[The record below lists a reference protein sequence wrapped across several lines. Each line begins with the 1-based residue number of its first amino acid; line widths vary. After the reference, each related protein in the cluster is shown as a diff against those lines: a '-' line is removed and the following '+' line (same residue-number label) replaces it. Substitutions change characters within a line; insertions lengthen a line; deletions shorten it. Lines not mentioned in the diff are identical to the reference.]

1 MNKQWPVVFVIPSVG
16 KKAYQDLAKTHS
28 AIETPTW
35 ALLLANSVRAK
46 GYEPILL
53 DYEADYKSDEEAAD
67 EINSYKTKLVVFV
80 LYGQNPNS
88 GTTMMIG
95 ASSLASQLKKS
106 HSNLKTAFIGSHA
119 SALPNE
125 VVQKDYC
132 DFAFINEGIYGLLA
146 LLETNFEDELDK
158 VPGIW
163 YKEKGLPRPS
173 TPGKI
178 VQTKDMNTMMPG
190 YAWDLIDLKKYRA
203 HFWHSNF
210 SHENRTPFAAIYTSL
225 GCSFACNFCM
235 INIVNRTSHGNDV
248 TSADSKGMR
257 FWDPQLILKEFEY
270 LYEQGVRTVR
280 LTDEMFFLNRKYYV
294 PILEGLIQRGLK
306 FNFWAYARVD
316 SVRKD
321 QLELFKKAG
330 VNWLCLGIEAGNQQ
344 VRLEIDK
351 GRFKQVNIRE
361 VVKNIKAADINILG
375 NYMFGF
381 PEEDY
386 GNMQETLD
394 LALELNTEHAN
405 FYAAMAL
412 PGSPLHLY
420 ARKQGWDIPDRFE
433 EYAFLSYECRPLR
446 TKYLTGAEVL
456 KFRDDAW
463 HKYFTHKPF
472 IDLVE
477 KKFGVESRNNVIE
490 MEKIRLKRKILGD

>member
-1 MNKQWPVVFVIPSVG
+1 MDKVCFVIPSVG

-28 AIETPTW
+28 AIEPPTW
-35 ALLLANSVRAK
+35 ALLLANAVRK
-46 GYEPILL
+46 KNYDPIIL
-53 DYEADYKSDEEAAD
+53 DYEADYKPDEEAAD
-67 EINSYKTKLVVFV
+67 EIESYKPRLVVFV

-95 ASSLASQLKKS
+95 ASTLAKQIKLS
-106 HSNLKTAFIGSHA
+106 HPNLKIAFIGSHA

-125 VVQKDYC
+125 VASQDYC
-132 DFAFINEGIYGLLA
+132 DFAFINEGVIGLLD
-146 LLETNFEDELDK
+146 LLRTDLENELDK
-158 VPGIW
+158 VPGMW
-163 YKEKGLPRPS
+163 YKDRGLIKPS
-173 TPGKI
+173 APGEI
-178 VQTKDMNTMMPG
+178 VKTVYMDELMPG

-210 SHENRTPFAAIYTSL
+210 SHENRTPFAALYTSL
-225 GCSFACNFCM
+225 GCSFGCNFCM
-235 INIVNRTSHGNDV
+235 INIVNRTSHNKDI
-248 TSADSKGMR
+248 TSVDSKGMR
-257 FWDPQLILKEFEY
+257 FWSPELILRELEY
-270 LYEQGVRTVR
+270 LYVQGVRTCR
-280 LTDEMFFLNRKYYV
+280 ITDEMFFLNRKYYV
-294 PILEGLIQRGLK
+294 PILEGVIKRGMK

-321 QLELFKKAG
+321 QLELFKEAG

-351 GRFKQVNIRE
+351 GRFKQVNIRD
-361 VVKNIKAADINILG
+361 VVQNIKNAGINILG

-381 PEEDY
+381 PEENY
-386 GNMQETLD
+386 ENMQETLD

-420 ARKQGWDIPDRFE
+420 ARQQGWDIPERYE
-433 EYAFLSYECRPLR
+433 EYAFLSYDCRPLR

-456 KFRDDAW
+456 RFRDEAW

-472 IDLVE
+472 LDLVE
-477 KKFGVESRNNVIE
+477 TKFGIESRNNVVE
-490 MEKIRLKRKILGD
+490 LEKIKLKRKILGD